1 MFDSIF
7 PACLWKRRA
16 KIMPS
21 TSLCM
26 LWIIVPH
33 SFLNHTT
40 QIGKLLGN
48 SCFQRSP
55 WPSPKTWMSSSTGL
69 GGREVCTEH
78 ASSSSASDTFGTV
91 AKQSSGEGAFMCWKW
106 GLVFLSWYHSPL
118 YPVIL
123 TKMRD
128 PDPLVTQVAHAGAG
142 NSECTLWCSGRVV
155 HALGGFPG
163 FKKWLTSWLVG
174 RVLAGLN
181 RLSKTKNSHPRLQ
194 TSGWKCPWKCNRR
207 VGKGLVFNPTS
218 HSFVSF
224 QHGPS

>member
-1 MFDSIF
+1 MTGKLFQHVFGRDEQKS
-7 PACLWKRRA
+7 CRQYRYVCYE
-16 KIMPS
+16 
-21 TSLCM
+21 SLCHTVSSTIRRKLGNCRAIHVFRGVLGRVQKPECLPQQVLGAERFAQSM
-26 LWIIVPH
+26 PAVPV
-33 SFLNHTT
+33 LP
-40 QIGKLLGN
+40 ILLGLLQN
-48 SCFQRSP
+48 RVLVKVLSCA
-55 WPSPKTWMSSSTGL
+55 
-69 GGREVCTEH
+69 EN
-78 ASSSSASDTFGTV
+78 
-91 AKQSSGEGAFMCWKW
+91 EGWSFCHGIITHYTQWFWKM
-106 GLVFLSWYHSPL
+106 L
-118 YPVIL
+118 
-123 TKMRD
+123 D